1 VSGEAV
7 MLGGTLTAQTSSVL
21 EWFPAG
27 RWAVAVVA
35 IDITLRTLFACLV
48 VVRKG
53 SRPSVAMA
61 WLLVVI
67 AFPFVGILIY
77 LLLGE
82 SRLGSRRRRIHAQVI
97 KEMDRAEFHRH
108 EDPRAHHLSLGPG
121 EAQVERL
128 ARLVSRS
135 PVLSGNSVD
144 VVGHPDKTVEAMLA
158 DIDRAQ
164 STVHLTTYIWLDDR
178 VGSAFESALL
188 AAAQRGVCCRVL
200 ADGHGSSGFLA
211 SDSCRR
217 LRAGGVKVVA
227 ALPTAVLR
235 ALVHR
240 IDIRNHRKLLIVD
253 GLIGWIGSMNI
264 AAPEFALQP
273 RFAPWVDCMMRMHGP
288 ATRELQL
295 IFAEDWLLDTG
306 ENLES
311 LLRAPPPFQE
321 QGIPVQVMASGP
333 NFNNDAVRS
342 LLIATLQVARREI
355 VMTTPYFVP
364 DPEMFGSLCVAAR
377 RGVVTHLVIPR
388 RNNSRLVACASR
400 ARYRAMLDAGM
411 RIHEFT
417 GGLLHAKTI
426 TVDGSFA
433 VITSS
438 NLDRRSFEINF
449 EASAIV
455 YDARF
460 AAKVR
465 DIQQSYVDRSAEVV
479 SAEWMPTLRQ
489 RLVNNAAALLSP
501 LL

>member
-1 VSGEAV
+1 
-7 MLGGTLTAQTSSVL
+7 MFGGAPTAELSSMT
-21 EWFPAG
+21 EWFAEG
-27 RWAVAVVA
+27 RWAVLVVA
-35 IDITLRTLFACLV
+35 LDITLRAIFACV
-48 VVRKG
+48 VIVRKG

-61 WLLVVI
+61 WLLVVV
-67 AFPFVGILIY
+67 AFPFIGIVVY
-77 LLLGE
+77 LVLGE
-82 SRLGSRRRRIHAQVI
+82 SRLGSRRRRIHALVLA
-97 KEMDRAEFHRH
+97 EMDREEFHRH
-108 EDPRAHHLSLGPG
+108 DDPRVHQLSLGAS

-135 PVLSGNSVD
+135 PVLNGNSVEI
-144 VVGHPDKTVEAMLA
+144 VGHPDKMVEAMLA
-158 DIDRAQ
+158 DIDRAT

-178 VGSAFESALL
+178 VGSAFESALV
-188 AAAQRGVCCRVL
+188 AAAKRGVHCRVL

-211 SDSCRR
+211 GDSCRR
-217 LRAGGVKVVA
+217 LRAGGVQVVA

-235 ALVHR
+235 ALAHR
-240 IDIRNHRKLLIVD
+240 LDIRNHRKLLIID
-253 GLIGWIGSMNI
+253 GSVGWIGSMNI

-273 RFAPWVDCMMRMHGP
+273 RFAPWVDCMMRMEGP

-311 LLRAPPPFQE
+311 LLEVPPPVRE
-321 QGIPVQVMASGP
+321 MGVPVQVMASGP
-333 NFNNDAVRS
+333 NFDNDAVRS
-342 LLIATLQVARREI
+342 LLIATIQVARREI

-377 RGVVTHLVIPR
+377 RGVQTHLVLPR
-388 RNNSRLVACASR
+388 RNNSKLVACASR

-411 RIHEFT
+411 RVHEFT
-417 GGLLHAKTI
+417 AGLLHAKTI

-455 YDARF
+455 YDSRF
-460 AAKVR
+460 AAQVR
-465 DIQQSYVDRSAEVV
+465 SLQQSYIERSAEMVNAQWV
-479 SAEWMPTLRQ
+479 PTLRQ
-489 RLVNNAAALLSP
+489 QLAHNAAALLSP

>member
-1 VSGEAV
+1 VSSEAA
-7 MLGGTLTAQTSSVL
+7 MLGGALTAQASSIND
-21 EWFPAG
+21 WFGEG

-35 IDITLRTLFACLV
+35 VDITLRALFACV
-48 VVRKG
+48 VIVRKG
-53 SRPSVAMA
+53 ARPSVAMA
-61 WLLVVI
+61 WLLVVV
-67 AFPFVGILIY
+67 AFPFIGILIY
-77 LLLGE
+77 LVLGE
-82 SRLGSRRRRIHAQVI
+82 SRLGSRRRRIHAQVLAEI
-97 KEMDRAEFHRH
+97 DRAEFHRH
-108 EDPRAHHLSLGPG
+108 DDPRAQQLSLGTS

-135 PVLSGNSVD
+135 PVLNGNSVEI
-144 VVGHPDKTVEAMLA
+144 VGHPDKIVEAMLA
-158 DIDRAQ
+158 DIDRAH

-188 AAAQRGVCCRVL
+188 AAAQRGVHCRVL

-211 SDSCRR
+211 SDSYRR
-217 LRAGGVKVVA
+217 LRAGGVKVVT

-235 ALVHR
+235 AIAHR

-253 GLIGWIGSMNI
+253 GSIGWIGSMNI

-306 ENLES
+306 ESLES
-311 LLRAPPPFQE
+311 LLKVPPPVQE
-321 QGIPVQVMASGP
+321 RGVPVQVMASGP
-333 NFNNDAVRS
+333 NFDNDAVRS
-342 LLIATLQVARREI
+342 LLIATMQVARREI

-377 RGVVTHLVIPR
+377 RGVATHLVLPR
-388 RNNSRLVACASR
+388 RNNSKLVACASR

-417 GGLLHAKTI
+417 AGLLHAKTI
-426 TVDGSFA
+426 TVDGTFA

-455 YDARF
+455 YDPKF
-460 AAKVR
+460 AVQVR
-465 DIQQSYVDRSAEVV
+465 ELQQGYIDRSAEVV
-479 SAEWMPTLRQ
+479 NAQWMPTLRQ
-489 RLVNNAAALLSP
+489 QFVNNAAALLSP

>member
-1 VSGEAV
+1 
-7 MLGGTLTAQTSSVL
+7 MLGGALTAQSSSITD
-21 EWFPAG
+21 WFAEG
-27 RWAVAVVA
+27 RWAVAIVI
-35 IDITLRTLFACLV
+35 IDITLRAIFAGV
-48 VVRKG
+48 VIVRKG

-61 WLLVVI
+61 WLLVVV
-67 AFPFVGILIY
+67 AFPFIGILFY
-77 LLLGE
+77 LVLGE
-82 SRLGSRRRRIHAQVI
+82 SRLGSRRRRIHAQVLA
-97 KEMDRAEFHRH
+97 EMDRAEFHRH
-108 EDPRAHHLSLGPG
+108 DDPCAQQLSLGAS

-135 PVLSGNSVD
+135 PVLNGNAVEI
-144 VVGHPDKTVEAMLA
+144 VGHPDTTVQSMLA
-158 DIDRAQ
+158 DVDRAQ

-178 VGSAFESALL
+178 VGSAFETALL
-188 AAAQRGVCCRVL
+188 AAAKRGVRCRVL
-200 ADGHGSSGFLA
+200 ADAHGSSGFLA
-211 SDSCRR
+211 GDSCRK
-217 LRAGGVKVVA
+217 LRAGGVQVVA

-235 ALVHR
+235 ALAHR

-253 GLIGWIGSMNI
+253 GSIGWIGSMNI
-264 AAPEFALQP
+264 AAPEFAVQP

-306 ENLES
+306 ESLAS
-311 LLRAPPPFQE
+311 LLEVPPPVQE
-321 QGIPVQVMASGP
+321 RGVPVQVMASGP
-333 NFNNDAVRS
+333 NFDNDAVRS

-377 RGVVTHLVIPR
+377 RGVATHLVLPR
-388 RNNSRLVACASR
+388 RNNSRLVAWASR
-400 ARYRAMLDAGM
+400 ARYQAMLDAGI

-417 GGLLHAKTI
+417 AGLLHAKTI
-426 TVDGSFA
+426 SVDGNFA

-455 YDARF
+455 YDTRF

-465 DIQQSYVDRSAEVV
+465 ELQEGYIERSVEVIRGQ
-479 SAEWMPTLRQ
+479 WNPTMREQLT
-489 RLVNNAAALLSP
+489 NNAAALLSP

>member
-1 VSGEAV
+1 
-7 MLGGTLTAQTSSVL
+7 MLGGALTAQAST
-21 EWFPAG
+21 WTDWIADG
-27 RWAVAVVA
+27 RWAALVV
-35 IDITLRTLFACLV
+35 IVDIALRLAFACV
-48 VVRKG
+48 VIVRKG

-61 WLLVVI
+61 WLLVVV
-67 AFPFVGILIY
+67 AFPFIGIIVY
-77 LLLGE
+77 LVMGE
-82 SRLGSRRRRIHAQVI
+82 SRLGSRRRRIHALVLAEI
-97 KEMDRAEFHRH
+97 DRAEFHLH
-108 EDPRAHHLSLGPG
+108 DDPRAQQFSLGPG

-135 PVLSGNSVD
+135 PVLNGNSVEII
-144 VVGHPDKTVEAMLA
+144 GHPDRMVDAMLA

-178 VGSAFESALL
+178 VGAAFETALL
-188 AAAQRGVCCRVL
+188 AAARRGVQCRVL

-211 SDSCRR
+211 GDACKR
-217 LRAGGVKVVA
+217 LRAGGVRVVG

-235 ALVHR
+235 AIAHR
-240 IDIRNHRKLLIVD
+240 IDIRNHRKLIIID
-253 GLIGWIGSMNI
+253 GSVGWIGSMNI
-264 AAPEFALQP
+264 AAPEFAVQA
-273 RFAPWVDCMMRMHGP
+273 RFAPWVDCMMRMSGP
-288 ATRELQL
+288 STRELQL

-311 LLRAPPPFQE
+311 LLVEPPPVQE
-321 QGIPVQVMASGP
+321 RGVPVQVMASGP
-333 NFNNDAVRS
+333 NFDNDAVRS
-342 LLIATLQVARREI
+342 LLIATLQVSRREI

-377 RGVVTHLVIPR
+377 RGVATHLVLPR
-388 RNNSRLVACASR
+388 RNNSRLVAWASR
-400 ARYRAMLDAGM
+400 ARYQAMLDAGI

-417 GGLLHAKTI
+417 AGLLHAKTI
-426 TVDGSFA
+426 SVDGNFA

-455 YDARF
+455 YDTRF

-465 DIQQSYVDRSAEVV
+465 ELQEGYIERSVEVIRGQ
-479 SAEWMPTLRQ
+479 WNPTMREQLT
-489 RLVNNAAALLSP
+489 NNAAALLSP

>member
-1 VSGEAV
+1 MSTEAT
-7 MLGGTLTAQTSSVL
+7 MLGGALTAQASSITD
-21 EWFPAG
+21 WFGDG
-27 RWAVAVVA
+27 RWAVLVVA
-35 IDITLRTLFACLV
+35 TDITLRLFFACV
-48 VVRKG
+48 VIVRKG

-61 WLLVVI
+61 WLLVI
-67 AFPFVGILIY
+67 IGFPFIGILIY
-77 LLLGE
+77 LVLGE
-82 SRLGSRRRRIHAQVI
+82 SRLGSRRRRIHAQVLAQ
-97 KEMDRAEFHRH
+97 MDRAEFHCH
-108 EDPRAHHLSLGPG
+108 DDPRAQQLSLGTS
-121 EAQVERL
+121 ETQVERL

-135 PVLSGNSVD
+135 PVLNGNSVE
-144 VVGHPDKTVEAMLA
+144 VVGHPDKMVEAMLA

-178 VGSAFESALL
+178 VGSAFESALI
-188 AAAQRGVCCRVL
+188 AAQSRGVQCRVL

-211 SDSCRR
+211 GESCRR
-217 LRAGGVKVVA
+217 LRAAGVKVVT

-235 ALVHR
+235 AIAHR

-253 GLIGWIGSMNI
+253 GVVGWIGSMNI

-273 RFAPWVDCMMRMHGP
+273 RYAPWVDCMMRLHGP
-288 ATRELQL
+288 STRELQL

-311 LLRAPPPFQE
+311 LLVEPPPVQE
-321 QGIPVQVMASGP
+321 RGVPVQVMASGP
-333 NFNNDAVRS
+333 NFDNDAVRS

-355 VMTTPYFVP
+355 VLTTPYFVP

-377 RGVVTHLVIPR
+377 RGVATHLVLPR
-388 RNNSRLVACASR
+388 RNNSKLVACASR

-417 GGLLHAKTI
+417 AGLLHAKTI
-426 TVDGSFA
+426 TVDESFA

-465 DIQQSYVDRSAEVV
+465 DLQQGYIDRSAEVV
-479 SAEWMPTLRQ
+479 STQWMPTLRR
-489 RLVNNAAALLSP
+489 RLVNNSAALLSP